1 MNKLIHR
8 LQDEG
13 RNFDLSRRSPKSRG
27 GAQPRMKNPPAF
39 VLGEA
44 SIKII
49 GIFAITF
56 LVIVILVTG
65 YWKNLPLL
73 SGRKDILL
81 SGENQ
86 GGPGEELSPLSI
98 ESMRRHEYPGSDL
111 VIEQNLEPGSNY
123 LRLIASYKSE
133 GLKIYGL
140 LTIPQGEKPKEGWPV
155 IIFNHGYIPP
165 EQYQTTER
173 YVAYLD
179 AFARNGYIVF
189 KSDYRGHGSSEGKP
203 EGAYYSPAYTIDV
216 LNAVS
221 SLKRFKDANP
231 EKIGMWGHSLGG
243 NITLRSMVISKE
255 IKAGVIWSGV
265 VGTYEELLTKWR
277 RSRPW
282 QPLDKEI
289 ANHIGSIRQNLIDKY
304 GQPTDNP
311 EFWQSIDPRY
321 FLQDISGPLQL
332 HVGLSD
338 EEVPPLFSESLKG
351 DLENQQKVVEFY
363 AYEGA
368 DHNLSSPSF
377 ELAMQR
383 SIEFFDKYLKGGEGE

>member
-1 MNKLIHR
+1 MNK
-8 LQDEG
+8 
-13 RNFDLSRRSPKSRG
+13 
-27 GAQPRMKNPPAF
+27 
-39 VLGEA
+39 

-49 GIFAITF
+49 GLLVAAF
-56 LVIVILVTG
+56 LVIIVLVAG
-65 YWKNLPLL
+65 YWQNLPLL
-73 SGRKDILL
+73 SNRKEILF

-111 VIEQNLEPGSNY
+111 VIEQTLEPGSNY
-123 LRLIASYKSE
+123 QRLIASYKSD

-140 LTIPQGEKPKEGWPV
+140 LTIPDGNPPAGGWPV

-173 YVAYLD
+173 YVAYVD

-189 KSDYRGHGSSEGKP
+189 KSDYRGHGNSEGKP

-221 SLKRFKDANP
+221 SVKKLKDPENP
-231 EKIGMWGHSLGG
+231 SASPSTLSSEPKGSGSFVDSTRIGMWGHSLGG
-243 NITLRSMVISKE
+243 NITLRSMVISKD

-265 VGTYEELLTKWR
+265 VGTYEELLTKWS

-282 QPLDKEI
+282 QPSDKEI
-289 ANHIGSIRQNLIDKY
+289 ESHVGSIRANLIEKY
-304 GQPTDNP
+304 GQPQDNP
-311 EFWQSIDPRY
+311 EFWQSIDPRS

-338 EEVPPLFSESLKG
+338 EEVPPLFSESLKN
-351 DLENQQKVVEFY
+351 DLENQNKSVELY